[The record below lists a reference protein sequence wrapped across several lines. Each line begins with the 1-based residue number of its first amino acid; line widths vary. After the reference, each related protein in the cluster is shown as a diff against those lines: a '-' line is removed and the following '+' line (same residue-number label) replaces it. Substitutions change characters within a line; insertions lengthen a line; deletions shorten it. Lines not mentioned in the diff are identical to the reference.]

1 MSTFTLHAALLIDH
15 VFRSEEEENFYFYKP
30 VEFLKSNML
39 DTDGNEE
46 MNLSQSVLLFICIF

>member
-1 MSTFTLHAALLIDH
+1 MSTFTLHAAPLIDH